1 MATKTELIAA
11 VRKHAMDHYE
21 EGGWDFVVECYE
33 DSDIAREM
41 GDAATPAEAIA
52 AVARI
57 AGIRDERR
65 RDAQAEIF

>member
-1 MATKTELIAA
+1 MTTKTELIAA

-33 DSDIAREM
+33 DRDIVEEI
-41 GDAATPAEAIA
+41 GDARTPAEAIA
-52 AVARI
+52 NVAKI

-65 RDAQAEIF
+65 REAMAEIF